1 MTFHIVLVQ
10 PEIPSNTGNIGRL
23 CVNTNTRLHLIKP
36 LGFDLSDKQLK
47 RAGLDYWPHLQYT
60 VYKDYQEWEQKFS
73 GFSCYFFSTKAR
85 KNLYDCQFQDQGCL
99 VFGSETKG
107 LSQKILDSNSK
118 NCFKIPMSKE
128 ARSLNLSNATAVVL
142 YEAIR
147 QHSYSIKS

>member
-1 MTFHIVLVQ
+1 MKFHVVLVH

-23 CVNTNTRLHLIKP
+23 CVNTNAHLHLIEP

-47 RAGLDYWPHLQYT
+47 RAGLDYWTHLQYT
-60 VYKDYQEWEQKFS
+60 IYKDYKEWEQKFS
-73 GFSCYFFSTKAR
+73 GFSRYFFSTKAKR
-85 KNLYDCQFQDQGCL
+85 NLYDHQFQDQDCL

-107 LSQKILDSNSK
+107 LGQKILDSNSK
-118 NCFKIPMSKE
+118 HCFKIPMSE
-128 ARSLNLSNATAVVL
+128 SARSLNLSNAVAIVL

>member
-1 MTFHIVLVQ
+1 MKFHIVLVH

-23 CVNTNTRLHLIKP
+23 CVNTHTKLHLIEP

-47 RAGLDYWPHLQYT
+47 RAGLDYWPRLQYT
-60 VYKDYQEWEQKFS
+60 VYKSFKEWEQKFS
-73 GFSCYFFSTKAR
+73 SFSTYFFSTKAQ
-85 KNLYDCQFQDQGCL
+85 KNLYDCQFQDQSCL

-107 LSQKILDSNSK
+107 LSQKILDSNAE
-118 NCFKIPMSKE
+118 NCFKIPMSE
-128 ARSLNLSNATAVVL
+128 SARSLNLSNAAAIVL